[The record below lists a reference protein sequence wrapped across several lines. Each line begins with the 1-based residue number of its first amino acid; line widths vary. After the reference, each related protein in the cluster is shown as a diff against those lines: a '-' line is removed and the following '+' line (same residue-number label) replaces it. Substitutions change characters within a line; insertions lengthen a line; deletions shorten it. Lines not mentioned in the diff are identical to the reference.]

1 MPVKVVAHPVSNL
14 VITPSATKPE
24 YGTFR
29 VDSEQK
35 TFINGFMNNSKR
47 SAFIRGKIVD
57 LNTLGLTA
65 GKVMPGQIIKEESFS
80 PFYDNQS
87 PKINPTTAE
96 VVLKDGRESYIQYV
110 YTTDMSASDTW
121 IGETNVVLSAEAQNA
136 LASQQV

>member
-1 MPVKVVAHPVSNL
+1 MPVKVVAHPVTNL
-14 VITPSATKPE
+14 VITPSANNPE

-57 LNTLGLTA
+57 LNTLSLTA
-65 GKVMPGQIIKEESFS
+65 GKMMPGQIIKEESFS
-80 PFYDNQS
+80 PFYENQS

-96 VVLKDGRESYIQYV
+96 VVLKDGRESYLQYV
-110 YTTDMSASDTW
+110 YTTDMNATDTW
-121 IGETNVVLSAEAQNA
+121 KGESTVELSTETQNA
-136 LASQQV
+136 LAAQTV